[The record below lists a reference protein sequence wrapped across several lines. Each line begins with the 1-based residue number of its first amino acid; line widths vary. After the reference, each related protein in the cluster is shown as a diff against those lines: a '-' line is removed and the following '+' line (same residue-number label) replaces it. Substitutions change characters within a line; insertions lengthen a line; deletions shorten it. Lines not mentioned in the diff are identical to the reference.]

1 MIDISIVNG
10 VYELYTGRPGER
22 YLIAMTMFRTGKT
35 PLLQMEKFALRFKT
49 EELVRTLA
57 DISN

>member
-1 MIDISIVNG
+1 
-10 VYELYTGRPGER
+10 
-22 YLIAMTMFRTGKT
+22 MFRTGKT
-35 PLLQMEKFALRFKT
+35 PPLQMEKFALRFKT